1 MLSSANPTQFNPVL
15 SGMESRV
22 TEAMNSDLVKPFVV
36 SEIYVALHQMDSN
49 TSPRLDGLPLM
60 LYKQFWNK
68 VGGEVSEAALSI
80 LNSGIIP
87 DKLNHTFLTLIPK
100 IHSPRKVSDFRPIS
114 LSNVLYK
121 IIAKV
126 LANWLKPLLPHLI
139 SKTQGAFLS
148 ERTTTNNILIA
159 HENMHYLKEK
169 RTGKLRY
176 MALKLD
182 MSKAYERMEWVFLE
196 KIMLKMGFYQKWVDL
211 VSACIKSVTYSILLN
226 GQPHGL
232 ITPSCGLRQG
242 DPFSP
247 YLFLLVTEGLHALF
261 KKAKENENIMGVSL
275 CAAGP
280 RVVHL
285 LFADDSLVFCRA
297 TIAECVQI
305 QSLLFLYEQ
314 ANPIL
319 VVSL

>member
-159 HENMHYLKEK
+159 HENLHYLKEK

-182 MSKAYERMEWVFLE
+182 MSKAYERVEWVFLE
-196 KIMLKMGFYQKWVDL
+196 KIMLKMGFYQNGWIWFQL
-211 VSACIKSVTYSILLN
+211 ASNLLRTLSCSMASPMVSSHHLESFAKVIPSR
-226 GQPHGL
+226 L
-232 ITPSCGLRQG
+232 IC
-242 DPFSP
+242 F
-247 YLFLLVTEGLHALF
+247 
-261 KKAKENENIMGVSL
+261 
-275 CAAGP
+275 
-280 RVVHL
+280 
-285 LFADDSLVFCRA
+285 
-297 TIAECVQI
+297 
-305 QSLLFLYEQ
+305 
-314 ANPIL
+314 
-319 VVSL
+319 